1 MVRKVLLVC
10 GILSSLLYV
19 ATVVL
24 AAMRW
29 EGYSSTSQTVSE
41 LIAINAPT
49 TPLVVPLFITYSL
62 LVYAF
67 GVGVWRSAGRKRA
80 LRFAAVGLVGKEVLG
95 LVVTL
100 FFPMHLRGVEG
111 TLTDTM
117 HAILT
122 GMGVLFMLLAIG
134 FAATAFGKRF
144 RLYSIA
150 TILIL
155 LVFGILA
162 GLDGSRLAANLP
174 TPWMG
179 VWERI
184 NIFSYMLWVVVLSIV
199 LLRVQDTVAPDD
211 SGGRS
216 NFGSVGS

>member
-1 MVRKVLLVC
+1 
-10 GILSSLLYV
+10 
-19 ATVVL
+19 
-24 AAMRW
+24 
-29 EGYSSTSQTVSE
+29 
-41 LIAINAPT
+41 
-49 TPLVVPLFITYSL
+49 
-62 LVYAF
+62 
-67 GVGVWRSAGRKRA
+67 
-80 LRFAAVGLVGKEVLG
+80 
-95 LVVTL
+95 
-100 FFPMHLRGVEG
+100 MHLRGVEG

-122 GMGVLFMLLAIG
+122 GVGVLFMLLAIG

-144 RLYSIA
+144 RFYSIA

-155 LVFGILA
+155 LVFGIVA

-184 NIFSYMLWVVVLSIV
+184 NIFSYMLWVVVLAIMV
-199 LLRVQDTVAPDD
+199 LRIQGTVAPDD
-211 SGGRS
+211 SDGRS